1 MYYLN
6 YRLIGKLPE
15 LLEMGKKEFAAKVG
29 TTFVTYKRWAEGEIT
44 CLSLVNLCNNLH
56 IPLSHFFVLEENVEL
71 KSRRADYVIPG
82 EHWQPVKWNNGVP
95 VTLFGNE
102 GLLSVSKAEAASM
115 LGFRSYQIFD
125 QWAASPAAAKTKDVL
140 NLINT
145 FRMDASQF
153 FDDPNSIL
161 PAPLWELDGQR
172 IASVLKER
180 IDGYQ
185 SMERRLRSKERELV
199 SMRMERE
206 RLKREVAVLRQDR
219 ETCKESS
226 VSRGLV
232 TGLEAAHNPF
242 QRKGYEFNLELWK
255 NMPALLDMTHKDFC
269 HSIGIGTTH
278 ASTFD
283 NVQVKVLAAACNL
296 YRISISH
303 FFLPK
308 GEVAVVHD
316 LGYYQV
322 SPRLFKPVE
331 LRMDR
336 MKFLFGKDS
345 CTGFSVGDMEDS
357 GIAGRMAFSGYTK
370 EDSTAR
376 VITLCD
382 ICTQFSLP
390 PWIFFDDGNRRKAVY
405 SQSQNERL
413 LLNAIRTSEENRLL
427 KQQVRRLK
435 EKLKALGKE
444 VPEEGD

>member
-1 MYYLN
+1 MYYFN

-15 LLEMGKKEFAAKVG
+15 LLGMGKKDFASSVG
-29 TTFVTYKRWAEGEIT
+29 TTFVTFKRWTEGEIT
-44 CLSLVNLCNNLH
+44 CLCLVNLCNRLH
-56 IPLSHFFVLEENVEL
+56 IPLSHFFMLEENADL
-71 KSRRADYVIPG
+71 KSRCADYITP
-82 EHWQPVKWNNGVP
+82 EEYWQPVQWNNGIP
-95 VTLFGNE
+95 ATLFGS
-102 GLLSVSKAEAASM
+102 GGTLGVSKTDAASR
-115 LGFRSYQIFD
+115 LGFSSYQIFD
-125 QWAASPAAAKTKDVL
+125 QWAGSPSAAKVKDVL

-145 FRMDASQF
+145 YRLDASLF

-161 PAPLWELDGQR
+161 PAPLWEMDGQR
-172 IASVLKER
+172 ITNILKER
-180 IDGYQ
+180 IDGYR
-185 SMERRLRSKERELV
+185 SMERRFRNKERELV
-199 SMRMERE
+199 SMRVEAE
-206 RLKREVAVLRQDR
+206 RLKREVALLRQGMDGGKA
-219 ETCKESS
+219 EPA
-226 VSRGLV
+226 SRGMV
-232 TGLEAAHNPF
+232 SEPGTAYSPF
-242 QRKGYEFNLELWK
+242 QRRGYVFHLELWK
-255 NMPALLDMTHKDFC
+255 KLPELLDMSHREFC
-269 HSIGIGTTH
+269 RSIGIGDSH

-283 NVQVKVLAAACNL
+283 NVLLRVLAAACNL

-322 SPRLFKPVE
+322 SPRLFKPVQLHME
-331 LRMDR
+331 R

-345 CTGFSVGDMEDS
+345 CTGFSVGDMKDS

-382 ICTQFSLP
+382 ICSQFSLP

-413 LLNAIRTSEENRLL
+413 LLNAIKTSEENRLL

-444 VPEEGD
+444 VPEDED